1 MIIQEIES
9 SNGGISSSNEDTA
22 SSNNGN
28 IGTKGIYLESE
39 KHASSSSSEVK
50 HTIPIY
56 KLFSF
61 ADRLD
66 IILMIIGTIG
76 AIGNGV
82 SLPLMT
88 VLFGNVINSFGNNS
102 GTDEV
107 IDAVSNVSD
116 RSVCV

>member
-39 KHASSSSSEVK
+39 KHAPSSSSEVK